1 MELGKKPA
9 IPGVPCPYTALLLA
23 TCWSVDLEPEP
34 EGVYEGVYA
43 TGGSFCS
50 CFLHAGMKSGGAG
63 KQTKQSLPFILSTS
77 RSPDNDDGVTV
88 IDVTDPQSPAYCFV
102 SVRGTQSQKKLPKRV
117 PFSAEDYLR
126 AYDPLPTPEEMED
139 TQTQQDEKYNLDA
152 VAALEGEKM
161 VTLEML
167 ADAWPGEYKKK
178 LKKMSLNQSPQPE
191 QPQSSQPSLLYP
203 T

>member
-1 MELGKKPA
+1 
-9 IPGVPCPYTALLLA
+9 
-23 TCWSVDLEPEP
+23 
-34 EGVYEGVYA
+34 
-43 TGGSFCS
+43 
-50 CFLHAGMKSGGAG
+50 
-63 KQTKQSLPFILSTS
+63 
-77 RSPDNDDGVTV
+77 VTV

-152 VAALEGEKM
+152 IAALEGEKM

-178 LKKMSLNQSPQPE
+178 LKKNVSKPIS
-191 QPQSSQPSLLYP
+191 
-203 T
+203 TT